1 MYGSP
6 SASEAALGNIIDNS
20 HETKEQKHNHNKLK
34 NKMNVMEVV

>member
-6 SASEAALGNIIDNS
+6 SANEAALGNIIDNS
-20 HETKEQKHNHNKLK
+20 HETKEHKHNQNKLK